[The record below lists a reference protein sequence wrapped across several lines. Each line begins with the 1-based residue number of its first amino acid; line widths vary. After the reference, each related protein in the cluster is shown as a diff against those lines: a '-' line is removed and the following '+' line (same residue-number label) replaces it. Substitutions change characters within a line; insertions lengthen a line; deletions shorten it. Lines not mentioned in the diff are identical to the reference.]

1 MSAQSLPIPDKEG
14 IHRQLERILGRKTF
28 RGSTAPA
35 NLLRFTVEETLA
47 GRSAGIKEYTLGSQV
62 LGRGNRFDPKLDT
75 IVRVQFRRLRAKLDQ
90 YYAGEGKT
98 DPILIA
104 FEKGGYVPEI
114 RLRGYAAASQA
125 TPASIAVLPFAEA
138 SGNPDEAYFGEGLAE
153 ELIHGLSRL
162 PALKVVART
171 SAFQFRGGGADVREI
186 GSRLGVETI
195 MEGSVRS
202 SGEQLRLSVRLINA
216 VDGFTVWSS
225 VYERRIADIF
235 AVQDELA
242 QAIISALSPRL
253 GTAAGQAG
261 RPRSTRSVEVYRLY
275 LRGRHQWNQLGP
287 ESLQRAIECFR
298 KVIAQE
304 PSYAPAHAGLADCY
318 IALAGSGY
326 TSPNEVMPKARQ
338 AAAEA
343 VALDPT
349 LGEAHT
355 SLAKVTEDY
364 EWRLTEAESIYLKA
378 IELSPGYATAHYWY
392 GMYLLSLSRHTE
404 ALCEVRTAQEL
415 DPLSPMINWAAGMM
429 LEIQGKQPEVR
440 EQYWVAND
448 LIPRNPDT
456 LRYLMLGAA
465 RKGRYGDF
473 ERALRT
479 DDLAHDDVISQIVL
493 AGIHGVHG
501 RTTDGLRLLERVEGS
516 STYVPPIPVSTAYL
530 TLGQTDR
537 AQAWLEEAFV
547 QRDSQ
552 LLWLGSDP
560 VFEPLRANPW
570 FQRLLERIAAVKQ

>member
-1 MSAQSLPIPDKEG
+1 
-14 IHRQLERILGRKTF
+14 
-28 RGSTAPA
+28 
-35 NLLRFTVEETLA
+35 
-47 GRSAGIKEYTLGSQV
+47 
-62 LGRGNRFDPKLDT
+62 
-75 IVRVQFRRLRAKLDQ
+75 
-90 YYAGEGKT
+90 
-98 DPILIA
+98 
-104 FEKGGYVPEI
+104 
-114 RLRGYAAASQA
+114 
-125 TPASIAVLPFAEA
+125 
-138 SGNPDEAYFGEGLAE
+138 
-153 ELIHGLSRL
+153 
-162 PALKVVART
+162 
-171 SAFQFRGGGADVREI
+171 
-186 GSRLGVETI
+186 
-195 MEGSVRS
+195 MEGSVRR

-378 IELSPGYATAHYWY
+378 IELSPGYATAHYRY

-479 DDLAHDDVISQIVL
+479 DDLAHDDVI
-493 AGIHGVHG
+493 
-501 RTTDGLRLLERVEGS
+501 
-516 STYVPPIPVSTAYL
+516 
-530 TLGQTDR
+530 
-537 AQAWLEEAFV
+537 
-547 QRDSQ
+547 
-552 LLWLGSDP
+552 
-560 VFEPLRANPW
+560 
-570 FQRLLERIAAVKQ
+570 